1 MDKRKLINE
10 IANTVG
16 DKKGAQAVV
25 DWISSPFDKIPQP
38 FDDSEKK
45 KFIELLTVTEEK
57 IKKAEKQ
64 KPDWWIAE
72 VYLRK
77 ALCAEGILEKERQ
90 FPIWRK
96 AYEYAMKSENN
107 EVLVQS
113 ALSLGFDFYEFT
125 SSIREIMEIH
135 ISAVKAICAHGAA
148 TSTRLRIMGINL
160 FNFWHQINFRR
171 LSERELKAKQY
182 IIDSAKSLESAGFD
196 QDQAAP
202 VMVLLIA
209 SLFDFEDPA
218 LEWAYHETAIIDIP
232 VPEDVKKKLDALMPK
247 FGTFD

>member
-1 MDKRKLINE
+1 MDKRKLVNE
-10 IANTVG
+10 IAKTVG
-16 DKKGAQAVV
+16 DKKGAQDVV
-25 DWISSPFDKIPQP
+25 DWISSPFDKTPQP

-45 KFIELLTVTEEK
+45 KFVELLAVTEEK
-57 IKKAEKQ
+57 LRKVEKQ
-64 KPDWWIAE
+64 KPDWWMAE
-72 VYLRK
+72 IYLRK
-77 ALCAEGILEKERQ
+77 GLSSAGILEKERQ

-125 SSIREIMEIH
+125 SSIREIIEIH

-171 LSERELKAKQY
+171 LSERELKAKQW

-196 QDQAAP
+196 EDQAAP
-202 VMVLLIA
+202 IMVLLIA
-209 SLFDFEDPA
+209 SLFEFDDPA

-232 VPEDVKKKLDALMPK
+232 VPDGIKKKLDAMKPK
-247 FGTFD
+247 FVTSD